1 MGQPEV
7 PEKPTLDGQEAR
19 WGAAW
24 EEQGTYRFDRT
35 AERAEVFSIDTP
47 PPTVSGSLHVGH
59 IFSYTHP
66 DTVARYQR
74 MAGRSVFYPMGWDD
88 NGLPTERRV
97 ENFYGVRCDP
107 SVPFVEGY
115 RPPDKPA
122 KKRQDFEAI
131 SRRNFIDLCEELT
144 ATDEQVFEDLFRL
157 VGLSI
162 DWTFTYTTVGPRSQR
177 ISQRAFLRNLARG
190 EAYSQEAPSLWD
202 TTFQTAVAQAEL
214 EDRERPG
221 AYHDLAFHRSDG
233 GDDVV
238 ISTTRPELV
247 VSCVALVA
255 HPDDERYQPLFG
267 STVTTPIFGV
277 EVPVKAHHLAEPDK
291 GTGIAMICTFGDLT
305 DVIWWRELDL
315 DTRAVL
321 GKDGRFPIE
330 APAWLTTDT
339 ARDAYARFAG
349 KAAGGAQ
356 QVMVEL
362 LTESGELL
370 GEPRKINHP
379 VKFYE
384 KGDKP
389 LEIVTTRQWYIR
401 NGGRDD
407 ALRQQMLERG
417 AQLQWHPDYMRH
429 RYDNWVG
436 GLNGDWLI
444 SRQRFFG
451 VPIPL
456 WYRLDADANPD
467 HDHPIVPDE
476 ASLPVDPQSHVPP
489 GFTADQ
495 RDQPGGF
502 TGDPDVMDTWATSS
516 LTPQIACGWEE
527 DTDLFARTF
536 PMDVRPQ
543 AHEIIRTWLF
553 STVVRSHFEHGTV
566 PWANAALSGWILD
579 PDRKKMS
586 KSVGNVVVPTDLLEQ
601 HGADAVRYW
610 AASAR
615 PGTDT
620 AFDAGQ
626 MKIGRRL
633 AIKILNASKFALGL
647 GPAPA
652 DGAVTEPLDRAVLA
666 ELADLVDDATR
677 AFDAF
682 DYARALQRTED
693 LFWRF
698 CDDYLE
704 LVKVR
709 AYGSGEGDSS
719 EGAVS
724 ARVALRESLSTLLR
738 LFAPFLPYVTEEVW
752 SWCRTDAGA
761 LPGFEVVSVHRA
773 DWPDAASLRA
783 RAGQS
788 TAGSKADTEGVL
800 AVASEVLGR
809 IRKAKSDAK
818 VSMRADVDVVVVT
831 DTEARLAALSAA
843 SGDLR
848 DAGKVTELVT
858 ATLGDGEEPSVT
870 VRLAEVAAAAPDA
883 G

>member
-1 MGQPEV
+1 
-7 PEKPTLDGQEAR
+7 
-19 WGAAW
+19 
-24 EEQGTYRFDRT
+24 
-35 AERAEVFSIDTP
+35 
-47 PPTVSGSLHVGH
+47 
-59 IFSYTHP
+59 
-66 DTVARYQR
+66 
-74 MAGRSVFYPMGWDD
+74 
-88 NGLPTERRV
+88 
-97 ENFYGVRCDP
+97 
-107 SVPFVEGY
+107 
-115 RPPDKPA
+115 
-122 KKRQDFEAI
+122 
-131 SRRNFIDLCEELT
+131 
-144 ATDEQVFEDLFRL
+144 
-157 VGLSI
+157 
-162 DWTFTYTTVGPRSQR
+162 
-177 ISQRAFLRNLARG
+177 
-190 EAYSQEAPSLWD
+190 
-202 TTFQTAVAQAEL
+202 
-214 EDRERPG
+214 
-221 AYHDLAFHRSDG
+221 
-233 GDDVV
+233 
-238 ISTTRPELV
+238 
-247 VSCVALVA
+247 
-255 HPDDERYQPLFG
+255 
-267 STVTTPIFGV
+267 
-277 EVPVKAHHLAEPDK
+277 
-291 GTGIAMICTFGDLT
+291 
-305 DVIWWRELDL
+305 
-315 DTRAVL
+315 
-321 GKDGRFPIE
+321 
-330 APAWLTTDT
+330 
-339 ARDAYARFAG
+339 
-349 KAAGGAQ
+349 
-356 QVMVEL
+356 
-362 LTESGELL
+362 LL

-417 AQLQWHPDYMRH
+417 AQLQWHPDYMLH